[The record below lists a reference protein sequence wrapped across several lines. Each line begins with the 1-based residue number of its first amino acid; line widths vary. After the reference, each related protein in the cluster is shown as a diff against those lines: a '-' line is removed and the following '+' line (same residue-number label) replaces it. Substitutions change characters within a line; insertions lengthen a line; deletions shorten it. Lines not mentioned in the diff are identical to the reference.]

1 LSGKGQ
7 FYRERKNHL
16 DEATHVPSTL
26 LLASCR
32 RAARAAS
39 CLASAEIPLLN
50 GHFLAPIK
58 GQGARP
64 MAEPRVRDPPGTMH
78 DAGTMYDA
86 HSNSSGTQ
94 ATHMMIH
101 AAPRCG
107 MQTVKDPTVYRAAMI
122 RGAFRH
128 YFFSPIF
135 TGLRTDLSSIPPGVW
150 EESGFVERRRG
161 PAKQDG

>member
-1 LSGKGQ
+1 MTGKGR
-7 FYRERKNHL
+7 FHREWKNHL

-26 LLASCR
+26 LLASYR

-39 CLASAEIPLLN
+39 RLASAEIPLLN

-64 MAEPRVRDPPGTMH
+64 MAEPRARDPPGTMH

-94 ATHMMIH
+94 AAHMMIH

-107 MQTVKDPTVYRAAMI
+107 MQTVTRALKGSEA
-122 RGAFRH
+122 RSVL
-128 YFFSPIF
+128 FFPHF
-135 TGLRTDLSSIPPGVW
+135 TDLRTDLSSIPPGVW